1 MIASAFG
8 KFNIDMKKVD
18 LVPLPDL
25 TKVLRLLLN
34 PNVTEFNCTVF
45 DSIEFESPKFNN
57 FLLNHALVNCP
68 KMSKIELNNRSGRR
82 VPFKK
87 PQFLFPIERF
97 KQSWNNLL
105 SIQTSQEDD
114 HGNYI
119 CTDDFCN
126 EHTLEVIQQNFPNIE
141 LVFSYLQDKLS
152 IYLSFVSS

>member
-1 MIASAFG
+1 VVQNLWSMIASGIG
-8 KFNIDMKKVD
+8 KFNIDMNKVE

-57 FLLNHALVNCP
+57 FLLKHALENCP
-68 KMSKIELNNRSGRR
+68 KISKIALLNKSGIRI
-82 VPFKK
+82 PFKK
-87 PQFLFPIERF
+87 QQFLLPIERF
-97 KQSWNNLL
+97 QQSWNNLL

-114 HGNYI
+114 HGSYS

-141 LVFSYLQDKLS
+141 LVLSYL
-152 IYLSFVSS
+152 